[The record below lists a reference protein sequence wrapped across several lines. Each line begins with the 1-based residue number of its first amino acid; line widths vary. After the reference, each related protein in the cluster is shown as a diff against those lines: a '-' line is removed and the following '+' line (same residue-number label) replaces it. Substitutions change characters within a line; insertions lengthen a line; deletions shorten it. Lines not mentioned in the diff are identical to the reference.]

1 MNLGGSL
8 TRQVTGAMECILQPS
23 LSLII
28 ATRLLGSLFI
38 NKELLEL
45 SFQT

>member
-8 TRQVTGAMECILQPS
+8 TRQVTDAVECILQPS
-23 LSLII
+23 PSLII